1 MESYLDF
8 DHLSLL
14 SVEPKT
20 HLGNNI
26 YEIMRAI
33 CKSQLLSKPRRAQL
47 RTRKPE
53 MVCQRRK
60 KKKHVKDV
68 VQAPWYMNFSCG
80 NYTWS
85 SKRASVTFV
94 WSLFIWP
101 QKGNDLGTLVLNRFF
116 VLFAFT
122 WLSSS
127 DICTQDH
134 RRQGFFNIT
143 AVETFNHISALLNIQ
158 KD

>member
-60 KKKHVKDV
+60 KKK
-68 VQAPWYMNFSCG
+68 ACERCG
-80 NYTWS
+80 PGPMIYE
-85 SKRASVTFV
+85 F
-94 WSLFIWP
+94 
-101 QKGNDLGTLVLNRFF
+101 
-116 VLFAFT
+116 
-122 WLSSS
+122 
-127 DICTQDH
+127 
-134 RRQGFFNIT
+134 
-143 AVETFNHISALLNIQ
+143 
-158 KD
+158 

>member
-20 HLGNNI
+20 HLGNSI

-47 RTRKPE
+47 QTRKPE
-53 MVCQRRK
+53 MVCQRRKK

-68 VQAPWYMNFSCG
+68 VQAPWYMDFSWG

-85 SKRASVTFV
+85 SKRASVTFA

-127 DICTQDH
+127 DIVHEITVDK
-134 RRQGFFNIT
+134 GFST
-143 AVETFNHISALLNIQ
+143 
-158 KD
+158 